1 MEETRMEEKRDEI
14 RFLTPFDRDFPEKL
28 KYIPQ
33 PPGGIYVKGRL
44 PDPDIPS
51 VAIIGARANTEY
63 GRKAAVEF
71 ASRLARHGVQI
82 ISGMARGIDGIAQ
95 GAAVAEGGRSF
106 GVLGSGI
113 NIVYPRSNAELFKKI
128 VSSGGLISEYD
139 PDMPARAEL
148 FPQRNRIISGLCDIL
163 LVIEARVQ
171 SGTAITVRFALEQ
184 GRDVFAVP
192 GRISDPLSVG
202 CNALIADGAGVAS
215 RPEDIL
221 EALGL
226 IPKRGEKKTEV
237 FFKTGLKGLSPRL
250 AAVVRC
256 LDYNPVGVDELAR
269 RTGMEVQEVMAAL
282 LELELKGM
290 AMRCGAS
297 HYIKKV

>member
-1 MEETRMEEKRDEI
+1 MGGTRDDYV
-14 RFLTPFDRDFPEKL
+14 FLTPFDSAFPEKL
-28 KYIPQ
+28 KTIPQ
-33 PPGGIYVKGRL
+33 PPRGIYVKGSL
-44 PDPDIPS
+44 PDPEKPS
-51 VAIIGARANTEY
+51 VAVIGARSNTEY
-63 GRKAAVEF
+63 GRKVAQLFAAG
-71 ASRLARHGVQI
+71 LARHGVQI

-95 GAAVAEGGRSF
+95 EAAVNAGGASF
-106 GVLGSGI
+106 GVLGCGV
-113 NIVYPRSNAELFKKI
+113 NVVYPKLNAELFEK
-128 VSSGGLISEYD
+128 VEASGGIISEYP
-139 PDMPARAEL
+139 PDMEARAEL

-163 LVIEARVQ
+163 LVVEARIK
-171 SGTAITVRFALEQ
+171 SGTAITVRCALDQ

-226 IPKRGEKKTEV
+226 IPKRGETKTEV

>member
-1 MEETRMEEKRDEI
+1 MEETRVHDRI
-14 RFLTPFDRDFPEKL
+14 RFLTPFDREFPEKL
-28 KYIPQ
+28 RTIPR
-33 PPGGIYVKGRL
+33 PPRGIYVKGEL
-44 PDPDIPS
+44 PDPALPS

-63 GRKAAVEF
+63 GRKAAEEF
-71 ASRLARHGVQI
+71 AVRLARCGVQI

-95 GAAVAEGGRSF
+95 EAALDAGGKSF

-113 NIVYPRSNAELFKKI
+113 NVIYPKTNELLFKKI
-128 VSSGGLISEYD
+128 IKTGGLISEYE

-171 SGTAITVRFALEQ
+171 SGTAITVHCALEQ

-226 IPKRGEKKTEV
+226 IPKSVRKRPEV
-237 FFKTGLKGLSPRL
+237 FFNRELKGLAPEL
-250 AAVVRC
+250 VNVLRC
-256 LDYNPVGVDELAR
+256 LDYVPAGVDELVKK
-269 RTGMEVQEVMAAL
+269 TGLEVSELMEIL
-282 LELELKGM
+282 LKLELGGM
-290 AMRCGAS
+290 VMRCGAA
-297 HYIKKV
+297 HYIKKL

>member
-1 MEETRMEEKRDEI
+1 MEETKVNCGI
-14 RFLTPFDRDFPEKL
+14 RYLTPFDRDFPEKL
-28 KYIPQ
+28 RMIPQ
-33 PPGGIYVKGRL
+33 PPSGIYVKGEL
-44 PDPDIPS
+44 PDPGLPS

-71 ASRLARHGVQI
+71 AGRLASCGVQI

-95 GAAVAEGGRSF
+95 TAALEAGGRSF

-113 NIVYPRSNAELFKKI
+113 NIVYPRVNAPLFKRI
-128 VSSGGLISEYD
+128 PGSGGLISEYD

-171 SGTAITVRFALEQ
+171 SGTAITVRFALDQ

-202 CNALIADGAGVAS
+202 CNALIADGAGVAA

-226 IPKRGEKKTEV
+226 MPKSVKKKTEV
-237 FFKTGLKGLSPRL
+237 FFKNSLRGMAPELVRVLS
-250 AAVVRC
+250 C
-256 LDYNPVGVDELAR
+256 LDYVPTGVDELVKK
-269 RTGMEVQEVMAAL
+269 TGMDIKELMEIL
-282 LELELKGM
+282 LKLELEGM
-290 AMRCGAS
+290 VMRCGAA
-297 HYIKKV
+297 HYIKKI

>member
-1 MEETRMEEKRDEI
+1 MEETKNDL
-14 RFLTPFDRDFPEKL
+14 RFLTPFDREFPEKL
-28 KYIPQ
+28 RSIPQ
-33 PPGGIYVKGRL
+33 PPGGIYVKGAL
-44 PDPDIPS
+44 PDPDKPS

-63 GRKAAVEF
+63 GRKTAVEF
-71 ASRLARHGVQI
+71 ASALARHGVQI
-82 ISGMARGIDGIAQ
+82 ISGMARGIDGLAQ
-95 GAAVAEGGRSF
+95 GAAVDAGGRSF

-139 PDMPARAEL
+139 PDMPPRAEL

-163 LVIEARVQ
+163 LVIEAKLQ

-202 CNALIADGAGVAS
+202 CNALIADGAGLAS
-215 RPEDIL
+215 KPEDIL
-221 EALGL
+221 VALGL
-226 IPKRGEKKTEV
+226 IPKPGLKKTKV
-237 FFKTGLKGLSPRL
+237 FFKSDLKGLPPKEAQVMS
-250 AAVVRC
+250 C
-256 LDYNPVGVDELAR
+256 LDYSPIGVDELAR
-269 RTGMEVQEVMAAL
+269 KTGMEVHELMGLL